1 MEKIKLTKVQ
11 YEQMLI
17 NDEDYKVLSLEQ
29 LEEKVNQGAELVDK
43 NKGFYGLENKL
54 SEDEMIDAG
63 AFIDYRTAKRDLGE
77 FVEEI
82 DD

>member
-1 MEKIKLTKVQ
+1 MEKIKLTQVQ

-29 LEEKVNQGAELVDK
+29 LEEKVNQGAELVEK